1 MEEIFRL
8 DREYL
13 AQTYRKLPVVFSRG
27 KGIFLWDLGGKRY
40 LDFVAGV
47 AVSALG
53 HADPELRKAL
63 SRQAGRL
70 IHMTNLV
77 YIKEQVELAR
87 ELARITPGRINKFFF
102 SNSGAE
108 SVEAAL
114 KLSIK
119 HTGRK
124 KIVAMEHSFHG
135 RTLGALSAT
144 WKPSYREPFQSF
156 FLSNVQFI
164 PFNDLSSAERAVDED
179 TAAVILEPI
188 QGEGGVRVASQ
199 EFLKGLKELCEE
211 RGALL
216 IMDEVQTGMGR
227 TGKWF
232 ACEHWGV
239 EPDIITLA
247 KALGGGVPIGCTG
260 ARPEVMESFQP
271 GDHGATFGGNPLAC
285 VAALT
290 VIREIRKRGLVKKAE
305 RRGRYFMKALEEL
318 KGDHPSVREVR
329 GKGLM
334 LGMELDGEDKAERVV
349 MGALEEGFLINVT
362 AGKVLRFLPPLVVEE
377 AHIDALVSTLDGLLR
392 KVEG

>member
-8 DREYL
+8 DKKYL
-13 AQTYRKLPVVFSRG
+13 AQTYRRLPVVFSRG
-27 KGIFLWDLGGKRY
+27 KGIFLWDLEGKRY

-47 AVSALG
+47 AVSVLG

-63 SRQAGRL
+63 SKQAGKL

-87 ELARITPGRINKFFF
+87 ELARITPGGINKFFF

-156 FLSNVQFI
+156 LLSNVQFI
-164 PFNDLSSAERAVDED
+164 PFNDLSSAEKAVDED

-216 IMDEVQTGMGR
+216 IMDEIQTGMGR

-232 ACEHWGV
+232 ASEHWGV

-247 KALGGGVPIGCTG
+247 KAL
-260 ARPEVMESFQP
+260 
-271 GDHGATFGGNPLAC
+271 
-285 VAALT
+285 
-290 VIREIRKRGLVKKAE
+290 
-305 RRGRYFMKALEEL
+305 
-318 KGDHPSVREVR
+318 
-329 GKGLM
+329 
-334 LGMELDGEDKAERVV
+334 
-349 MGALEEGFLINVT
+349 
-362 AGKVLRFLPPLVVEE
+362 
-377 AHIDALVSTLDGLLR
+377 
-392 KVEG
+392 